1 MNEEVA
7 SLLDARTAA
16 VLLRT
21 LVREERAR
29 ADRLAGAAA
38 MDGLIPTPWAVLREI
53 ADQVERIADALD
65 ADGRRAVAGEG
76 AAQ

>member
-29 ADRLAGAAA
+29 ADRLASAAA

-53 ADQVERIADALD
+53 ADQVERVADALD